1 MLSPIQQSAASSVR
15 QGTPTPWLL
24 GVCLTLAVVLTGCG
38 TAHHA
43 RPLGKG
49 NHAVHASVGG
59 PVAGIGD
66 ADTFAPLTT
75 LTYKAGLT
83 DKADIFFGWHVLET
97 FINDGNAYF
106 DIGASYYFLEQ
117 RGARPGLSGA
127 FTVSPLINKHSGW
140 ASFDLQ
146 VTASWAFGP
155 RERHLLYV
163 GFHNYFAPVRNDTVP
178 TAPYTWTPYVGGQ
191 VRLGKRRELGLS
203 LELKWHRPY
212 MNTEDSVMGYLGPGN
227 MGALAFLGGITVFI
241 GKDMKPAEN
250 VEPDD
255 EEASP

>member
-1 MLSPIQQSAASSVR
+1 MPPL
-15 QGTPTPWLL
+15 PTALPSRPPRPALLLL
-24 GVCLTLAVVLTGCG
+24 GLCLAVGSVLSGCG

-49 NHAVHASVGG
+49 NHAIHASVGG
-59 PVAGIGD
+59 PVSGIGE

-127 FTVSPLINKHSGW
+127 FTISPLINKHSGW

-155 RERHLLYV
+155 RERHLVYV
-163 GFHNYFAPVRNDTVP
+163 GFHNYFAPVRNDTIP
-178 TAPYTWTPYVGGQ
+178 TAPYTWTPYLGGQ
-191 VRLGKRRELGLS
+191 LRVGKNRDLGLS

-212 MNTEDSVMGYLGPGN
+212 ASTENAVMGYLAPGN
-227 MGALAFLGGITVFI
+227 MGALAFLGGITIFI
-241 GKDMKPAEN
+241 GKDMKPAAEST
-250 VEPDD
+250 EPA
-255 EEASP
+255 EEAAP

>member
-1 MLSPIQQSAASSVR
+1 MTKPRPLGRTILVLASSI
-15 QGTPTPWLL
+15 LL
-24 GVCLTLAVVLTGCG
+24 AGVITGCG

-49 NHAVHASVGG
+49 NHAVHLSIGG
-59 PVAGIGD
+59 PVAGIGE

-83 DKADIFFGWHVLET
+83 DKADVFFGWHVLET
-97 FINDGNAYF
+97 FLNGGNASF

-117 RGARPGLSGA
+117 KGPRPGISGA
-127 FTVSPLINKHSGW
+127 FTVSPLINKSSGW

-155 RERHLLYV
+155 RERHLLYL

-178 TAPYTWTPYVGGQ
+178 TSPYTWTPYVGGQ
-191 VRLGKRRELGLS
+191 LRVGKNRELGLG
-203 LELKWHRPY
+203 LEMKWHRPY
-212 MNTEDSVMGYLGPGN
+212 ASTEDAVMGYLGPGK

-241 GKDMKPAEN
+241 GKDMKPA
-250 VEPDD
+250 VAAPP
-255 EEASP
+255 EEDTTEEEDSK

>member
-1 MLSPIQQSAASSVR
+1 MPQPVTISKPHRS
-15 QGTPTPWLL
+15 PTPWLL
-24 GVCLTLAVVLTGCG
+24 GLCLILVVVLTGCG

-66 ADTFAPLTT
+66 PDTFAPLTT
-75 LTYKAGLT
+75 LTYKAGVT

-146 VTASWAFGP
+146 LTASWAFGP

-163 GFHNYFAPVRNDTVP
+163 GFHNYFAPVRNDTIP
-178 TAPYTWTPYVGGQ
+178 TAPYTWTPYLGGQ
-191 VRLGKRRELGLS
+191 LRLGKHRELGLS

-212 MNTEDSVMGYLGPGN
+212 EKTDDAVMGYLGPGN

-241 GKDMKPAEN
+241 GKDMKPSES
-250 VEPDD
+250 VTPED
-255 EEASP
+255 EETSP